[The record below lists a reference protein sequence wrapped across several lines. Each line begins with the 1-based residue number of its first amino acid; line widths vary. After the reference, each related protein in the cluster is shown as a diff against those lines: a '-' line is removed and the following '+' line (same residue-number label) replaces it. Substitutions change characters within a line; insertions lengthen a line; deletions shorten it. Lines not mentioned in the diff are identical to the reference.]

1 MQNLSKEDALWLLNV
16 FAPMRMGT
24 IGGGTIQRFVKA
36 INLMKNNSY
45 KQDEVEH
52 RLNNNL
58 PIDDLTN
65 TLITKYN
72 KGEPRKSRK

>member
-1 MQNLSKEDALWLLNV
+1 MPFEKGHKFSTGRKS
-16 FAPMRMGT
+16 
-24 IGGGTIQRFVKA
+24 GG
-36 INLMKNNSY
+36 KNNPILIKYSPHKWDHSFKNSSY

-58 PIDDLTN
+58 PIDDLTD

>member
-36 INLMKNNSY
+36 INLMKGTNEGVPSCGCEYKMKAAIANSLFGQHIEQI
-45 KQDEVEH
+45 KTIANAV
-52 RLNNNL
+52 
-58 PIDDLTN
+58 
-65 TLITKYN
+65 
-72 KGEPRKSRK
+72 